1 MIGSMIRRR
10 RVGLTSAVLAFALSA
25 GATNAAH
32 PEDSPLL
39 DATKRGDVVAVRSL
53 LEGGAD
59 PDVARGDG
67 LTALHLAAQQGSL
80 EIAQLLI
87 EVGANVEAKTRIGA
101 HTSLHL
107 ASGGAH
113 ASVVRALIDA
123 GADPTAMTSRTGVTP
138 LHLAAKALNGESTVQ
153 ALLEH
158 GVTVDARES
167 AAGQTPLMF
176 AAARG
181 RVASVRELLRHGAD
195 PLIRTEVVDVLERMA
210 IDRAAEGRL
219 REAFTEIRRSS
230 VEGTNRALSDAE
242 LQVALGVQRE
252 FLSSEEQIEALLADF
267 DPDDLAIRRPAWNT
281 PSGYEAENE
290 ILARPQFETLVGKT
304 GGMTALLHA
313 SREGHIGAA
322 AALLDGGAD
331 IDQVSGDGSS
341 PLLIALL
348 NGRFDLA
355 MRLIERGADPATD
368 TDGISPLFAVLQTQW
383 AFKYTDHP
391 QPRAQ
396 DNEQTRHMEVLN
408 ALLEAGANPNVAL
421 KSHLWHADF
430 LRGKLGLDLTGATPF
445 WRAALAQDL
454 DAMKA
459 LATFGADPNM
469 PTTLPEPG
477 LREGRQNDGRLQ
489 EDSGLP
495 MLPEGTPN
503 MYAIHAAAGGGYMG
517 LGPFMM
523 NSVPNNF
530 LNVVEYLVE
539 EHGADVTLPDG
550 WGYTPLHYASVR
562 GDNDLIEY
570 LVPRGADVR
579 ALSRLGQSTADMARG
594 GRAGYFSRPPY
605 PATVDLLQTLGSEL
619 KCLNTHF
626 RGTGD
631 FCPGTG
637 VAPFDEETK
646 ANSPPNPGRD

>member
-39 DATKRGDVVAVRSL
+39 DATKHGDVVAVRSL

-87 EVGANVEAKTRIGA
+87 EAGANVEAKTRIGA

-138 LHLAAKALNGESTVQ
+138 LPLAAKALNGESTVR

-281 PSGYEAENE
+281 PRATKPKMRSS
-290 ILARPQFETLVGKT
+290 LARS
-304 GGMTALLHA
+304 
-313 SREGHIGAA
+313 SR
-322 AALLDGGAD
+322 
-331 IDQVSGDGSS
+331 
-341 PLLIALL
+341 
-348 NGRFDLA
+348 R
-355 MRLIERGADPATD
+355 
-368 TDGISPLFAVLQTQW
+368 W
-383 AFKYTDHP
+383 
-391 QPRAQ
+391 
-396 DNEQTRHMEVLN
+396 
-408 ALLEAGANPNVAL
+408 
-421 KSHLWHADF
+421 
-430 LRGKLGLDLTGATPF
+430 
-445 WRAALAQDL
+445 
-454 DAMKA
+454 
-459 LATFGADPNM
+459 
-469 PTTLPEPG
+469 
-477 LREGRQNDGRLQ
+477 
-489 EDSGLP
+489 
-495 MLPEGTPN
+495 
-503 MYAIHAAAGGGYMG
+503 
-517 LGPFMM
+517 
-523 NSVPNNF
+523 
-530 LNVVEYLVE
+530 
-539 EHGADVTLPDG
+539 
-550 WGYTPLHYASVR
+550 SVR
-562 GDNDLIEY
+562 
-570 LVPRGADVR
+570 
-579 ALSRLGQSTADMARG
+579 
-594 GRAGYFSRPPY
+594 RAG
-605 PATVDLLQTLGSEL
+605 
-619 KCLNTHF
+619 
-626 RGTGD
+626 
-631 FCPGTG
+631 
-637 VAPFDEETK
+637 
-646 ANSPPNPGRD
+646 

>member
-1 MIGSMIRRR
+1 MTRRR
-10 RVGLTSAVLAFALSA
+10 RVGLTGAVLAFALLA
-25 GATNAAH
+25 GATNAA
-32 PEDSPLL
+32 PQQDSPLL
-39 DATKRGDVVAVRSL
+39 NATKRGDVVAVRSV

-59 PDVARGDG
+59 PDVAQGDG
-67 LTALHLAAQQGSL
+67 LTALHLASQQGSL

-87 EVGANVEAKTRIGA
+87 GSGANVEAKTRIGDY
-101 HTSLHL
+101 TPLHL
-107 ASGGAH
+107 ASGGAR

-123 GADPTAMTSRTGVTP
+123 GADPAAITSRTGVTP
-138 LHLAAKALNGESTVQ
+138 LHLAAKALNGESTVRT
-153 ALLEH
+153 LLEH
-158 GVTVDARES
+158 GVRVDAREY
-167 AAGQTPLMF
+167 AAGQTALMF

-181 RVASVRELLRHGAD
+181 RAASVRELLSHDAD
-195 PLIRTEVVDVLERMA
+195 PVIRTEVVDVLERMT
-210 IDRAAEGRL
+210 IDREAEGAL
-219 REAFTEIRRSS
+219 REALTEVRRGSPG
-230 VEGTNRALSDAE
+230 GTNRALSDAE
-242 LQVALGVQRE
+242 LQEALALQRE
-252 FLSSEEQIEALLADF
+252 FLSSEEQIQAVLADF
-267 DPDDLAIRRPAWNT
+267 DPDDLAIRRPAWDT
-281 PSGYEAENE
+281 PSGYKAENQ

-322 AALLDGGAD
+322 VALLDRGAD

-341 PLLIALL
+341 PLVIALL

-355 MRLIERGADPATD
+355 MRLIERGANPNIATT

-383 AFKYTDHP
+383 ALKYTDHP

-408 ALLEAGANPNVAL
+408 ALLEAGADPNVGL
-421 KSHLWHADF
+421 KSHLWHSDF
-430 LRGKLGLDLTGATPF
+430 LRGKIGLDLTGATPF

-454 DAMKA
+454 DAMQK
-459 LATFGADPNM
+459 LARYGADPNM

-530 LNVVEYLVE
+530 LNVVKYLVD
-539 EHGADVTLPDG
+539 EHGADVNLPDG

-562 GDNDLIEY
+562 GGNDLIEY
-570 LVPRGADVR
+570 LVSEGADVT
-579 ALSRLGQSTADMARG
+579 ALSRLGQSTADLARG

-605 PATVDLLQTLGSEL
+605 PETVELLQSLGSEL
-619 KCLNTHF
+619 KCLNSHF

-631 FCPGTG
+631 WCPGAG
-637 VAPFDEETK
+637 VAPFDEE
-646 ANSPPNPGRD
+646 NPPNGPPGPGRD